1 MAVDR
6 ARIRNFSI
14 IAHIDHGK
22 STLADRIIE
31 YTGAISEREMRDQ
44 VLDSLDLER
53 ERGIT
58 IKAHAMRI
66 YYTAHDGLAYE
77 LNLLDTPGHV
87 DFTYEVS
94 RSLAACEGALLVVD
108 ATQGVEAQT
117 FANVYLALEK
127 NLEIIPVVN
136 KIDLANA
143 NPQEILRQI
152 HDFIGLEVTN
162 AILASAKLGI
172 GTKEIL
178 EAIVTR
184 IPPPRGEVGR
194 TLRALVFD
202 STYDVYRGVVV
213 YVRVVD
219 GALAPGDRIRFF
231 TTLDEYEIAEVGYFS
246 PKMTPV
252 PRLSS
257 GEVGYLIAG
266 IKNISSIQIGDTV
279 TSAHE
284 PAPEPL
290 PGYKEVKPVVFA
302 GVYPQDNDDYDALKQ
317 AIEKLKL
324 NDSSFTVEAD
334 NSEALGYGFRCG
346 FLGLLHM
353 EIFQER
359 LEREFGLAL
368 IITAPSVRFRVEL
381 TDGEKTFVDNPSK
394 LPPLNV
400 TRSIEEPLIVGRIFI
415 PAKYLG
421 AILKLLQ
428 EKKGIQ
434 KNLQYV
440 SEERVMLVYELPLS
454 EVIVDFYDK
463 LKSYSQGYASF
474 DYDFLGYRAGDLVKL
489 DVLING
495 APVDALSSIVH
506 REDAHRRGK
515 ELATKLRK
523 VIPRQ
528 LYEVAIQ
535 AAVGGKV
542 IARETVVALR
552 KNVTAKCYGGDIT
565 RKRKLLDRQKEGK
578 RRMKRVGKVSIP
590 QEAFISLL
598 KID

>member
-1 MAVDR
+1 MNKSN
-6 ARIRNFSI
+6 IRNFSI

-31 YTGAISEREMRDQ
+31 QTGTISKREMRDQ

-58 IKAHAMRI
+58 IKAHAIRI
-66 YYTAHDGLAYE
+66 YYRARDGFDYE
-77 LNLLDTPGHV
+77 LNLIDTPGHV

-94 RSLAACEGALLVVD
+94 RSLAGCEGAVLVVD

-117 FANVYLALEK
+117 LANVYLALEK

-136 KIDLANA
+136 KIDLPNA
-143 NPQEILRQI
+143 NPDEIIRQI
-152 HDFIGLEVTN
+152 QDFLGLDAAET
-162 AILASAKLGI
+162 IKASAKLGI
-172 GTKEIL
+172 GTEELL
-178 EAIVTR
+178 EAIVRR
-184 IPPPRGEVGR
+184 IPPPRGDEGR
-194 TLRALVFD
+194 PLRALVFD
-202 STYDVYRGVVV
+202 STYDVYRGVVI

-219 GALAPGDRIRFF
+219 GKLATGDQVRFF
-231 TTLDEYEIAEVGYFS
+231 STGDEYEVAEVGYFS

-252 PRLSS
+252 PALSS

-266 IKNISSIQIGDTV
+266 IKNISSIRIGDTV
-279 TSAHE
+279 TGAQT
-284 PAPEPL
+284 PAAEPL
-290 PGYKEVKPVVFA
+290 PGYKEIKPVVFA

-334 NSEALGYGFRCG
+334 NSDALGYGFRCG

-359 LEREFGLAL
+359 LEREFGLNL
-368 IITAPSVRFRVEL
+368 IITAPSVRFRINL
-381 TDGEKTFVDNPSK
+381 TNGDAVFIDNPSK
-394 LPPLNV
+394 LPAPNLI
-400 TRSIEEPLIVGRIFI
+400 RSIEEPYIEGRIFI

-421 AILKLLQ
+421 AILNLLQ
-428 EKKGIQ
+428 EKQGIQ

-440 SEERVMLVYELPLS
+440 SPERVMLVYELALS

-463 LKSYSQGYASF
+463 LKSFSQGYASF
-474 DYDFLGYRAGDLVKL
+474 DYEFLGYREAELVKL
-489 DVLING
+489 DILING
-495 APVDALSSIVH
+495 SPVDALSSIVH
-506 REDAHRRGK
+506 KADAHRRGK
-515 ELATKLRK
+515 DLVTKLRK

-535 AAVGGKV
+535 AAVGGKI

-565 RKRKLLDRQKEGK
+565 RKRKLLEKQREGK
-578 RRMKRVGKVSIP
+578 RRMKKIGRVNIP
-590 QEAFISLL
+590 QEAFISIL